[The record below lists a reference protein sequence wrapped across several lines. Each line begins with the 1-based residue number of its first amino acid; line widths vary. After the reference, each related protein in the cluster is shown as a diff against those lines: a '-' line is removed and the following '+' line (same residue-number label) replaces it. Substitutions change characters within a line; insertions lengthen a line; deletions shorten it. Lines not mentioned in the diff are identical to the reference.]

1 VLQHIARMAIKAPKR
16 IIAIALLV
24 MVATGIFGIPVTKSL
39 SAGGLQD
46 PTSESAN
53 ANKVLVDRF
62 GQGDMELIISLTS
75 DGGAQSPESRAVG
88 TDIVAQLQA
97 SPHVG
102 DVTSAWTAPAAAAP
116 ALVSKDDKTGLIV
129 AGIAGGESDAQKYTK
144 ELTERLVHDRDGVT
158 VRAGGEAMI
167 YVQINGQTEKDLLL
181 MESIAIPLSF
191 VVLVWVFGGLLTAAL
206 PLAVGAFAILGSMA
220 VLHAITFV
228 TDVSI
233 FALNLS
239 VAMGLALAIDYTLL
253 IVSRYRD
260 ELAAGSLRDEA
271 LIRTMATAGRTVLF
285 SALTVAL
292 SMVAMV
298 LFPMYFLKSFAYAGI
313 AVVTFAAVAAV
324 VVAPAAIVLLGDRL
338 DALDV
343 RRLIRRTLG
352 RPEPTPK
359 PLEESFWYRSTK
371 FVMRRSIPIGLAI
384 VALLLVLGAP
394 FLGAKWGFP
403 DDRVLPGSLSA
414 RQVGDQMR
422 NDFAVDSARNV
433 TVVIPDATGVTPQDL
448 GRYAA
453 ELSRVSDVSSVSSPA
468 GTFVDG
474 ASAGPPS
481 AATGLTNGSAFLTVG
496 SDAPLFSDASESQLD
511 QLREV
516 STPAGK
522 PVALTGVAQINE
534 DSTTGIT
541 DRLPVVLAVIA
552 AITFVLLFLL
562 TGSVVLPLKA
572 LVLNVLSLTA
582 AFGALVWIFQEGHLG
597 ALGTTPTGTLVTNM
611 PVLLFCIAFG
621 LAMDYEVFLVSRIRE
636 YWLSSPGRTRADNDE
651 AVARGLART
660 GRVVTAAALVMS
672 ISFAALIAAQVAF
685 MRMFGVGLTL
695 AILVDATLV
704 RTLLV
709 PAFMHVLGRWNW
721 WAPIPLAR
729 LHDRIGISESSEA
742 PIPATEKQVRAAVS
756 VTDTG

>member
-1 VLQHIARMAIKAPKR
+1 MLQHIARMAIKAPKR

-39 SAGGLQD
+39 SAGGFQD
-46 PTSESAN
+46 PTSESAK
-53 ANKVLVDRF
+53 ASKVLVDRF

-88 TDIVAQLQA
+88 TDIVAQLEA

-102 DVTSAWTAPAAAAP
+102 DVTSAWTAPAAAVP
-116 ALVSKDDKTGLIV
+116 ALVSKDDKTGLII

-144 ELTERLVHDRDGVT
+144 ALTERLVHDRDGVT

-271 LIRTMATAGRTVLF
+271 LTRTIATAGRTVLF

-343 RRLIRRTLG
+343 RRLIRRILA

-359 PLEESFWYRSTK
+359 PLEENFWYRSTK

-394 FLGAKWGFP
+394 FLGARWGFP

-453 ELSRVSDVSSVSSPA
+453 ELSRVSDVSSVSSPT

-481 AATGLTNGSAFLTVG
+481 AATGLKNGSAFLTVG
-496 SDAPLFSDASESQLD
+496 SDAPLFSDASDSQLD

-552 AITFVLLFLL
+552 VITFVLLFLL

-597 ALGTTPTGTLVTNM
+597 ALGTTSTGTLVTNM

-636 YWLSSPGRTRADNDE
+636 NWLSSPGRTRADNDE

-672 ISFAALIAAQVAF
+672 ISFAALMAAQVAF

-721 WAPIPLAR
+721 WAPKPLAR
-729 LHDRIGISESSEA
+729 LHDRIGISESSDA
-742 PIPATEKQVRAAVS
+742 PIPAAEKQVRAAVS